1 MLDYRIHY
9 AQLAAEDRIREARQ
23 HAAIGRQSKR
33 IFQLNQRRT
42 DRQNGR

>member
-23 HAAIGRQSKR
+23 HAAFGRHNKR

-42 DRQNGR
+42 DRQKSR